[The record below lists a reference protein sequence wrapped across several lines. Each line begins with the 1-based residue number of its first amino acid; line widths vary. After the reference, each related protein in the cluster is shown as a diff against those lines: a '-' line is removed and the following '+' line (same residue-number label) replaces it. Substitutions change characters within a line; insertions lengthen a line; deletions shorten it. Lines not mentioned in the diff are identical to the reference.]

1 MCYASPGPR
10 CESHAKER
18 HAKLQA
24 KSAASWQKVRDVEKE
39 MFKVEPKGVSDGK
52 EPSKEYQKLAKKRDT
67 LFTKWEKNYKDASEA
82 KTEINAT
89 RGGIKTLRMEIA
101 KTMHDGSTEA
111 AIHRNYLT
119 KLLDNGT
126 ETFNKR
132 MVAYDTKHGTVDGRD
147 PSPYG
152 DDAGVQKLREKT
164 RSLREQ
170 YENETQHAKR
180 EAIYKKYKSAN
191 NALDHAAK
199 TRDYAQKGLV
209 NPYKASLN
217 TNQDMLKQR
226 MAESDKA
233 QKEYKKV
240 NIARVERVA
249 DMAEIRRQ
257 EFRAGRENF
266 DDYSPEA
273 KKKIKELQA
282 ESDAFYSKVYLPAE
296 ESAREAQRNVF
307 TAKNAVNLGL
317 SEAKPK
323 TVSPSK
329 TVTKSSFETRFNRA
343 DGNYKSAYDEPKF
356 NRADGNYKK

>member
-152 DDAGVQKLREKT
+152 DDAGVQKLRDKT

-209 NPYKASLN
+209 NPYKAALN
-217 TNQDMLKQR
+217 TNYEKVQKYTAEHKEIKAKKAEADKIYANTVKEIHAVKR
-226 MAESDKA
+226 SEFEAGRKAEST
-233 QKEYKKV
+233 YT
-240 NIARVERVA
+240 
-249 DMAEIRRQ
+249 
-257 EFRAGRENF
+257 
-266 DDYSPEA
+266 PEA
-273 KKKIKELQA
+273 KKKIRDLQKA
-282 ESDAFYSKVYLPAE
+282 EDTHRRTIRYPLHKAE
-296 ESAREAQRNVF
+296 EEARRNLF
-307 TAKNAVNLGL
+307 TATNEWELG
-317 SEAKPK
+317 KK
-323 TVSPSK
+323 
-329 TVTKSSFETRFNRA
+329 KS
-343 DGNYKSAYDEPKF
+343 
-356 NRADGNYKK
+356 